1 MSENENEILDETV
14 EVEEVE
20 KEEIVL
26 DLLNPMVIKLESQN
40 ELHSRVSIEP
50 FERGFGYTLGN
61 AIRRVLLSS
70 LPDYAITEAQID
82 DVLH

>member
-1 MSENENEILDETV
+1 MSENENEILEEIV
-14 EVEEVE
+14 EEEEVE

-61 AIRRVLLSS
+61 ADRRAHV
-70 LPDYAITEAQID
+70 
-82 DVLH
+82 

>member
-1 MSENENEILDETV
+1 MSENENEILDEIV

-40 ELHSRVSIEP
+40 DH
-50 FERGFGYTLGN
+50 
-61 AIRRVLLSS
+61 
-70 LPDYAITEAQID
+70 
-82 DVLH
+82 